1 MKCSC
6 GGKTHV
12 VNRRDNYRRRECLVC
27 GMRFSTKEELVVLHR
42 GGRKTRS
49 VEEKKQPRRKTVD
62 NPMPVNNREQV
73 TKSASARR
81 RLEEMR
87 DNIEDGYEYEY

>member
-12 VNRRDNYRRRECLVC
+12 LDRRGVYRRRECLVC
-27 GMRFSTKEELVVLHR
+27 HMRFSTKESIVNRQSV
-42 GGRKTRS
+42 RKKIKP
-49 VEEKKQPRRKTVD
+49 VEEKKRLRRRDVE
-62 NPMPVNNREQV
+62 NPMPPNTRAQV